1 MPFIKLTKLE
11 QKRFG
16 AVIICVLCAVGAWLF
31 LALNKKYPYTVQ
43 TELLYKD
50 EPQGKAFK
58 ALQPDTVDLKV
69 EGTGW
74 QLLFARL
81 RIKPPSIT
89 VSLQKLNSR
98 SYVVFSEQ
106 LDQVNK
112 QLETSQK
119 VISIKPDTLYFDF
132 SRRTNKRIP
141 LKLIS
146 KLTFAPQYGI
156 AKEIRLTPSYV
167 NISGP
172 HEELEKIHVWYT
184 DSLKLNDINNGVDT
198 RINVLKNAITN
209 ISIYPTNVGVKIPV
223 DEFTEKTIEVPLSIL
238 NNKEY
243 YDVKLYPKKVKIT
256 LLVALSNYTK
266 TDEDLLKAAVD
277 LNEWKVLRHNKLSV
291 KIIKL
296 PEFSKLVSI
305 MPSSV
310 DFIIEK

>member
-16 AVIICVLCAVGAWLF
+16 AVVICILCAVGAWLF

-106 LDQVNK
+106 LDQINK
-112 QLETSQK
+112 QLESSQK
-119 VISIKPDTLYFDF
+119 VISIKPDTLFFDF
-132 SRRTNKRIP
+132 SKRTNKRVP

-156 AKEIRLTPSYV
+156 AKEIKLTPSYV

-172 HEELEKIHVWYT
+172 HEELEKIHIWHT
-184 DSLKLNDINNGVDT
+184 DSLTLTDIKSNIDT
-198 RINVLKNAITN
+198 RVNILKNVLGNV
-209 ISIYPTNVGVKIPV
+209 SIYPNNIGVKIPV
-223 DEFTEKTIEVPLSIL
+223 DEFTEKTVEVPLAIL

-243 YDVKLYPKKVKIT
+243 HDVKLYPKKIKVT
-256 LLVALSNYTK
+256 LLVALSNYAKAT
-266 TDEDLLKAAVD
+266 EDNLKAAID
-277 LNEWKVLRHNKLSV
+277 LNEWKLQKHSKLSV
-291 KIIKL
+291 KITQM

-305 MPSSV
+305 EPRNV

>member
-16 AVIICVLCAVGAWLF
+16 TVIICVTFAVGAWLF

-89 VSLQKLNSR
+89 VSLQKLNTR

-106 LDQVNK
+106 LDQVNR

-132 SRRTNKRIP
+132 SRRTNKRVP

-146 KLTFAPQYGI
+146 KLTFTPQHGI
-156 AKEIRLTPSYV
+156 AKEIKLTPSYV

-172 HEELEKIHVWYT
+172 HEELQKIHIWHT
-184 DSLKLNDINNGVDT
+184 DSLKLNDINSSVDT
-198 RINVLKNAITN
+198 RINLLKNAISN
-209 ISIYPTNVGVKIPV
+209 ISIYPTSVGVKIPV

-238 NNKEY
+238 NNRDY
-243 YDVKLYPKKVKIT
+243 HDVKLYPKKVSIT
-256 LLVALSNYTK
+256 LLVALSNYAK
-266 TDEDLLKAAVD
+266 TDDEQLKAAVD
-277 LNEWKVLRHNKLSV
+277 LNEWKVLGHSKLSV
-291 KIIKL
+291 KITKL

-305 MPSSV
+305 SPSSV

>member
-1 MPFIKLTKLE
+1 
-11 QKRFG
+11 
-16 AVIICVLCAVGAWLF
+16 
-31 LALNKKYPYTVQ
+31 
-43 TELLYKD
+43 LLYKD

-106 LDQVNK
+106 LEQVNK
-112 QLETSQK
+112 QLETSQR
-119 VISIKPDTLYFDF
+119 VISVKPDTLYFDF
-132 SRRTNKRIP
+132 SKRTNKRVP

-156 AKEIRLTPSYV
+156 SKEIKLTPSYV

-172 HEELEKIHVWYT
+172 QEELEKIHVWHT
-184 DSLKLNDINNGVDT
+184 DSLKLNDIKNSIDARVN
-198 RINVLKNAITN
+198 ILKNAISN
-209 ISIYPTNVGVKIPV
+209 VSIYPSSVGVKIPV

-256 LLVALSNYTK
+256 LLVALSNYNTA
-266 TDEDLLKAAVD
+266 DEDLLKAAVD
-277 LNEWKVLRHNKLSV
+277 LNEWKLRGHRKLS
-291 KIIKL
+291 IIVTKL

-305 MPSSV
+305 VPSNV

>member
-16 AVIICVLCAVGAWLF
+16 AVLACVLCAISAWLF

-89 VSLQKLNSR
+89 VSLQKLNTR

-106 LDQVNK
+106 LDQVNR

-132 SRRTNKRIP
+132 SRRTNKRVP

-146 KLTFAPQYGI
+146 NLTFAPQYGI
-156 AKEIRLTPSYV
+156 SEEIKLTPSYV

-172 HEELEKIHVWYT
+172 HEELEKIHVWHT
-184 DSLKLNDINNGVDT
+184 DSLKLNDINKKVDV
-198 RINVLKNAITN
+198 RLNILKNPISN
-209 ISIYPTNVGVKIPV
+209 ISIYPANVGVKVPV

-243 YDVKLYPKKVKIT
+243 YDVKLYPKKVKIV
-256 LLVALSNYTK
+256 LMVALSNYEK
-266 TDEDLLKAAVD
+266 TNEEQLKAAVN
-277 LNEWKVLRHNKLSV
+277 LNDWKVLQHNKLSV
-291 KIIKL
+291 KITKL
-296 PEFSKLVSI
+296 PDFSKLVSI
-305 MPSSV
+305 TPRNV

>member
-16 AVIICVLCAVGAWLF
+16 TVLLCIFCAIGAWLF
-31 LALNKKYPYTVQ
+31 LALNKKYPYQVQ

-69 EGTGW
+69 EGSGW

-81 RIKPPSIT
+81 RINPPSVT

-106 LDQVNK
+106 LEQINK
-112 QLETSQK
+112 QLGSSQK
-119 VISIKPDTLYFDF
+119 VISVMPDTLYFDF
-132 SRRTNKRIP
+132 SKRTNKRVP

-146 KLTFAPQYGI
+146 KLSFLPQHGV
-156 AKEIRLTPSYV
+156 AKPIQLKPAYV

-172 HEELEKIHVWYT
+172 KEELDKIHIWHT
-184 DSLKLNDINNGVDT
+184 DSLKLENIENNVDT
-198 RINVLKNAITN
+198 RINILKNAISN
-209 ISIYPTNVGVKIPV
+209 VSVYPTNVGVRIPV
-223 DEFTEKTIEVPLSIL
+223 DEFTEKTIEVPLTLL

-243 YDVKLYPKKVKIT
+243 YDVKLYPKKVKVTI
-256 LLVALSNYTK
+256 LVALSNYSK
-266 TDEDLLKAAVD
+266 ADEDAVKAAVD
-277 LNEWKVLRHNKLSV
+277 LNEWKTLNHRKLSV
-291 KIIKL
+291 NVRQL
-296 PEFSKLVSI
+296 PAFSTVVRI
-305 MPSSV
+305 EPQNV